1 MQRAPPPPRPRYA
14 AAAPPLS
21 CTAPPPLAYFAA
33 QHRKVA
39 QYINLY
45 NGIKPHVNTYKFI
58 HCYKDLQGVNLY
70 GVKLYTV
77 YMATPYKTHV
87 KPHVFYTI

>member
-1 MQRAPPPPRPRYA
+1 MV
-14 AAAPPLS
+14 
-21 CTAPPPLAYFAA
+21 
-33 QHRKVA
+33 HRKVA

-45 NGIKPHVNTYKFI
+45 NGIKPHVNTYKSM
-58 HCYKDLQGVNLY
+58 HCYKDLQGINLY

>member
-1 MQRAPPPPRPRYA
+1 MTYIPQYIPYSNIPYSISRDFPTP
-14 AAAPPLS
+14 
-21 CTAPPPLAYFAA
+21 TA
-33 QHRKVA
+33 HRKVA

-45 NGIKPHVNTYKFI
+45 NGIKPHVNTYKFM

-77 YMATPYKTHV
+77 YMATTYKTHV

>member
-1 MQRAPPPPRPRYA
+1 MIHSMIDSMLHAIACQGLLEQCSISHTRAQI
-14 AAAPPLS
+14 
-21 CTAPPPLAYFAA
+21 TH
-33 QHRKVA
+33 HRKVA

-77 YMATPYKTHV
+77 YMATPHKTHV
-87 KPHVFYTI
+87 KPHVFYTM

>member
-1 MQRAPPPPRPRYA
+1 MLIQCWTERRRMSHCSA
-14 AAAPPLS
+14 ATLCVLMMS
-21 CTAPPPLAYFAA
+21 MVDIGH
-33 QHRKVA
+33 HRKVA